1 MIYDQLK
8 NLKKYKNFHP
18 NLGLV
23 IEYLENIDIDSL
35 PLDWRYSLD
44 ENILFMI
51 QDKKLNSVFTGEYE
65 YHKKYIDLHI
75 IIDGEE
81 TIAYGFGNI
90 TEIKEYSNKND
101 YGLVFSS
108 RKQELY
114 LSPKYFALF
123 LPNEAHEPNR
133 MTEKSK
139 KVRKCIVK
147 IAV

>member
-35 PLDWRYSLD
+35 PLDWRYSLN

-65 YHKKYIDLHI
+65 YHKKI
-75 IIDGEE
+75 
-81 TIAYGFGNI
+81 
-90 TEIKEYSNKND
+90 
-101 YGLVFSS
+101 
-108 RKQELY
+108 
-114 LSPKYFALF
+114 
-123 LPNEAHEPNR
+123 
-133 MTEKSK
+133 
-139 KVRKCIVK
+139 
-147 IAV
+147 